1 MLSLLYSPSKRDSKD
16 PDVAADCGSQKVE
29 VDNEPDFDVI
39 NPGELTFE
47 EGMLV
52 KPLSYCS
59 PI

>member
-16 PDVAADCGSQKVE
+16 PDVAADGGSQKA
-29 VDNEPDFDVI
+29 DNEPDFDVI
-39 NPGELTFE
+39 NSGELTFE

-52 KPLSYCS
+52 KPLSCCS